1 MVSPYLGGASLVGM
15 SRWTES
21 PPMMVFKLSSDRNS
35 ILGSNLLPS
44 GLVSKGKRTVTL
56 DFVPRLVGLSFP
68 VLFLELVQPRAL
80 GLGVLGQEVNSSYSK
95 DLFSLP
101 REVMLAEEAADFSVG
116 ETDFSV
122 GLPLQIIA
130 PSASTN
136 LAKLEEVNEVLSID
150 TKLDI
155 SGWVRHRIPG
165 FSKLGGLSL
174 SQHEELCITLL
185 QRLESVME
193 AANVLHRKA
202 PGSKKGAKSKNKGH
216 RELQNLISSVNYDR
230 R

>member
-1 MVSPYLGGASLVGM
+1 M
-15 SRWTES
+15 
-21 PPMMVFKLSSDRNS
+21 
-35 ILGSNLLPS
+35 
-44 GLVSKGKRTVTL
+44 
-56 DFVPRLVGLSFP
+56 
-68 VLFLELVQPRAL
+68 
-80 GLGVLGQEVNSSYSK
+80 
-95 DLFSLP
+95 
-101 REVMLAEEAADFSVG
+101 
-116 ETDFSV
+116 
-122 GLPLQIIA
+122 
-130 PSASTN
+130 
-136 LAKLEEVNEVLSID
+136 AKLEEVNEVLSID

-185 QRLESVME
+185 QRIESVME

-216 RELQNLISSVNYDR
+216 RELENLISSVNYDR

>member
-1 MVSPYLGGASLVGM
+1 M
-15 SRWTES
+15 
-21 PPMMVFKLSSDRNS
+21 
-35 ILGSNLLPS
+35 
-44 GLVSKGKRTVTL
+44 
-56 DFVPRLVGLSFP
+56 
-68 VLFLELVQPRAL
+68 
-80 GLGVLGQEVNSSYSK
+80 
-95 DLFSLP
+95 
-101 REVMLAEEAADFSVG
+101 EEATDFSVG
-116 ETDFSV
+116 ETNFSV

-136 LAKLEEVNEVLSID
+136 LAKLEEVNEILSIE

-155 SGWVRHRIPG
+155 SRWVRHRILG

-185 QRLESVME
+185 QRLESVIK

-202 PGSKKGAKSKNKGH
+202 PGSKKGAKSKNKGC
-216 RELQNLISSVNYDR
+216 RELQKLISSMNYDR

>member
-1 MVSPYLGGASLVGM
+1 M
-15 SRWTES
+15 
-21 PPMMVFKLSSDRNS
+21 
-35 ILGSNLLPS
+35 GSNLLPS
-44 GLVSKGKRTVTL
+44 GLVSEGKRTVTL

-68 VLFLELVQPRAL
+68 VLFLELVQPEAL

-101 REVMLAEEAADFSVG
+101 REVMLTEEAVDFSVG
-116 ETDFSV
+116 ETDFSI

-130 PSASTN
+130 LSVSTN
-136 LAKLEEVNEVLSID
+136 LAELEEVNEVLSIE

-174 SQHEELCITLL
+174 SQHEELYITLL

-202 PGSKKGAKSKNKGH
+202 SGSKKVAKSKNKGR

-230 R
+230 I